1 MLIKKFT
8 YDLRGIFLQNQKW
21 LMITLMITFLV
32 SLDDYGN
39 KGTAAILEFFRGITE
54 LGYSDS
60 RSLSDL
66 PFCLILTV
74 YLVLYSAVLYL
85 AKESNDSKTNVL
97 LHFSSKKVWIE
108 SKLFCLTI
116 YALGDLAMIYL
127 GLFSFS
133 FLFPKR
139 ISQGNLAQA
148 IPQPEIIKYLFI
160 TVPVC
165 LCFLLA
171 IGILAYYLINF
182 ASSLMIMFL
191 IIIMSFFKFSELN
204 PFTFFMLQRS
214 TFVSVSGVNFTK
226 SWVFIVPFCVI
237 YAGLIIF
244 ADKLEILKEKKRD

>member
-39 KGTAAILEFFRGITE
+39 KGTAAILEFFRGIPI
-54 LGYSDS
+54 YW
-60 RSLSDL
+60 RNDL

-74 YLVLYSAVLYL
+74 YLILYSAVLYL

-139 ISQGNLAQA
+139 ISQGNLAQE
-148 IPQPEIIKYLFI
+148 IPQPKIIKYLFI

-165 LCFLLA
+165 LCFLLS

-191 IIIMSFFKFSELN
+191 IIIMSFFKFSEWN

-226 SWVFIVPFCVI
+226 SWVFIVPLCVI
-237 YAGLIIF
+237 YVGLIIF

>member
-21 LMITLMITFLV
+21 LMITLMITFLA
-32 SLDDYGN
+32 SFDDYGN

-74 YLVLYSAVLYL
+74 SLVLYSAVLYL
-85 AKESNDSKTNVL
+85 SKESNDSKTNVL

-139 ISQGNLAQA
+139 ISQGNLSQA

-191 IIIMSFFKFSELN
+191 IIIMSFFKFSEWN

-226 SWVFIVPFCVI
+226 SWVFIVPLCVI
-237 YAGLIIF
+237 
-244 ADKLEILKEKKRD
+244 